1 MSRKMIAQSQEQGHN
16 ALRAS
21 LLAAAGISFE
31 RQAKLLQKAVDK
43 LEQKLEAKQTQV
55 ISYQGDVTAQV
66 ELDDNAAQLRA
77 SEAIADLLGAKPSKQ
92 TGDTEGDV
100 NITIVFPSACQP
112 TVTLSTSQTPQQIV
126 ETTGITEPLLG
137 EVNKS
142 NEL

>member
-1 MSRKMIAQSQEQGHN
+1 MIAQSQEQGHN

-31 RQAKLLQKAVDK
+31 RQAKLLQKAVEK
-43 LEQKLEAKQTQV
+43 LESKLEAKRTEI

-92 TGDTEGDV
+92 TGESEGDV
-100 NITIVFPSACQP
+100 NITIVFPAACQP
-112 TVTLSTSQTPQQIV
+112 TPSIDVTPQHIDNV
-126 ETTGITEPLLG
+126 VAIEADNASCEGS
-137 EVNKS
+137 K
-142 NEL
+142 